1 MHVAIGLSP
10 TTPVEDDSC
19 PVLVPSTKL
28 KFGFQYLEHVMKDF
42 EEDIRDSVMNA
53 IEEDSPDTVDILD
66 EEDDP
71 ADVSLLIFYQLLH
84 HLATLHPV
92 PLIWISLILQ
102 TWQLWSIYR
111 SISILPLS

>member
-71 ADVSLLIFYQLLH
+71 ADVSDDSLDIVLLYQLLH

-92 PLIWISLILQ
+92 PLI
-102 TWQLWSIYR
+102 
-111 SISILPLS
+111 

>member
-10 TTPVEDDSC
+10 TTAVEDDSC

-71 ADVSLLIFYQLLH
+71 PMY
-84 HLATLHPV
+84 
-92 PLIWISLILQ
+92 
-102 TWQLWSIYR
+102 
-111 SISILPLS
+111 LS

>member
-1 MHVAIGLSP
+1 
-10 TTPVEDDSC
+10 
-19 PVLVPSTKL
+19 
-28 KFGFQYLEHVMKDF
+28 MKDF

-66 EEDDP
+66 EEDDR
-71 ADVSLLIFYQLLH
+71 ADVSDDSLDIVLLYQLLH